1 MQIKIYTTASIFFFF
16 LVYMHHI
23 FFVDIKKSFIWGV
36 QGEEVDVNEFLVTD
50 EFHPDTILQ
59 WLSGEST

>member
-1 MQIKIYTTASIFFFF
+1 MEEK
-16 LVYMHHI
+16 
-23 FFVDIKKSFIWGV
+23 